1 AQTIANEG
9 YHFTVYVPYGD
20 DWFAYFMRRLAERP
34 QNLSLAVKE
43 FATPETLKKVGV
55 FSAIG
60 ISVASLVGLTTK
72 YLRK

>member
-1 AQTIANEG
+1 
-9 YHFTVYVPYGD
+9 
-20 DWFAYFMRRLAERP
+20 MRRLAERP